1 MSRYGQRTRIGQAV
15 SNFGQP
21 VARTGVGGY
30 GIATGG
36 TESDITV
43 GGINYRLLTFNSSST
58 LTITAAGMFDI
69 FQVGGGGGSAA
80 TAFVTHYAGG
90 GGAGGIQDTT
100 QIFYQTDQTVTVGAG
115 GVGAANGSQT
125 SIGSSTIAGGGYG
138 GARNTAGGNG
148 ACGGGGINFFTNGF
162 SPPSVSG

>member
-69 FQVGGGGGSAA
+69 FQVGGGGGM
-80 TAFVTHYAGG
+80 
-90 GGAGGIQDTT
+90 GGAGATSATAGVGLSKSFTGT
-100 QIFYQTDQTVTVGAG
+100 AVTYAAG
-115 GVGAANGSQT
+115 GTGASSATAGSNGTANLGNGANGSGGT
-125 SIGSSTIAGGGYG
+125 NNAMNGGSGVVLVRFKI
-138 GARNTAGGNG
+138 
-148 ACGGGGINFFTNGF
+148 
-162 SPPSVSG
+162 